1 MRKFIVVFAI
11 LSTIVFFVGIIDYGE
26 EFINIEL
33 GIKYPTS
40 KFFFTVNDEN
50 VITLNEKIGVLS
62 TIIPYFLIQA
72 FLLSVFVKIK
82 NKVTLKQFFF
92 GLMMFL
98 TLLILLIIFLNLAFF
113 YNINL
118 LYIIITL
125 AILIV
130 NYLLIGF
137 FNRLLNT
144 RK

>member
-40 KFFFTVNDEN
+40 KIFFTVNDEN
-50 VITLNEKIGVLS
+50 VITLNEKTGVLS
-62 TIIPYFLIQA
+62 TFIPYFLIQT

-82 NKVTLKQFFF
+82 NKVKLKQCFF

-125 AILIV
+125 VILIV

>member
-40 KFFFTVNDEN
+40 KFFFIVNDEN
-50 VITLNEKIGVLS
+50 VITLNEKTGVLS
-62 TIIPYFLIQA
+62 TIIPYFLIQT

-82 NKVTLKQFFF
+82 NKVTLKQFFLC
-92 GLMMFL
+92 LMMFL
-98 TLLILLIIFLNLAFF
+98 TLLFLLIIFLNLAFF